1 MSGYDIGPRI
11 GIQGEKEFNNQI
23 QSINNRLKEYGSEMK
38 ALTAK
43 FSENER
49 GQEALIEK
57 SKVLEK
63 QYAVQKQKSAVL
75 QEQYAKEVKKLKELS
90 DALQQA
96 KEENGENSQE
106 AAKAENAF
114 NKQAEAVS
122 KLKVSMNETEAYAN
136 KLENAIKQNEI
147 ALSEMEAGTRDAV
160 TGLSNLKEEADD
172 AGEEL
177 AEIGKK
183 LDKDLLMDAADT
195 FSSLAD
201 GLIDAA
207 EESKEFMKISGQL
220 QASSEKLG
228 YSADQTQESY
238 KQLYGVLGDDQTT
251 ATTTANLQALGLEQ
265 EKLKQMTE
273 GVIGAWAQYGDSI
286 PIDGLAEAINETV
299 KVGEVTGT
307 FADVLNWAGTSEDEF
322 NAKLQNCANESER
335 ANVILEE
342 LANQGL
348 MESANSFRE
357 NNKALIESNE
367 ANAEFQRTMAE
378 IGQQILPVMTTMK
391 EVLTGVMQAYTSLPT
406 PVQNTVVVLGSM
418 LAIGGKIAPVITAI
432 STAMGAMGTAGAASA
447 AGTAAAGTAAGGA
460 AVGVG
465 ALNTAML
472 PIAGT
477 IAAVVAAIALVITA
491 VQNWD
496 EIVGWAKENIGPKL
510 EAISG
515 FFDEMGENISETKD
529 KAVEKIKEMKENF
542 IQDFEEMKENVGD
555 KMSDLHSV
563 TEQKLQNIADA
574 YESNGGGIK
583 GIVAAWQQAVKEY
596 FTAGYDYLN
605 TLTGGKLDEIK
616 NKFGE
621 KLEGAREKV
630 SKAIEKI
637 KSIFDKLKLK
647 LPKIEIPKIK
657 MPHFK
662 ITGKFSLNPPSAPK
676 FSVEWYRKG
685 GILSGAQ
692 LFGMMGGKFLGG
704 GEAGKE
710 AVLPLTSFYKEL
722 RTIMYNA
729 IQGAKMD
736 YSGTFDM
743 RLQPNISVYVGNKEF
758 KSYIVDAAKDG
769 INTINKAVNKAKGVS

>member
-23 QSINNRLKEYGSEMK
+23 KNINNNLKEYGSEMN

-43 FSENER
+43 FSENAR

-57 SKVLEK
+57 TKVLEK
-63 QYAVQKQKSAVL
+63 QYAAQKQKSSVL
-75 QEQYAKEVKKLKELS
+75 QEQYTKEVKKLKELS

-96 KEENGENSQE
+96 KQENGENSQE
-106 AAKAENAF
+106 AAKAEIAF

-136 KLENAIKQNEI
+136 KLENAIKQNET

-172 AGEEL
+172 TGEEL

-183 LDKDLLMDAADT
+183 IDKDLMMDVADT
-195 FSSLAD
+195 FSSFAD
-201 GLIDAA
+201 SMIDAA
-207 EESKEFMKISGQL
+207 EESKEFIKISGQL

-265 EKLKQMTE
+265 DKLKQMTE

-299 KVGEVTGT
+299 KVGQVTGT

-322 NAKLQNCANESER
+322 NAKLQSCSNESER
-335 ANVILEE
+335 ANLILEE

-348 MESANSFRE
+348 MESAEAFRE
-357 NNKALIESNE
+357 NNSALIENNE
-367 ANAEFQRTMAE
+367 ANAEFQQTMAE
-378 IGQQILPVMTTMK
+378 IGQQVLPVMTTVK
-391 EVLTGVMQAYTSLPT
+391 EALTGVMQAFTALPE
-406 PVQNTVVVLGSM
+406 PVQNTVVVFGSV
-418 LAIGGKIAPVITAI
+418 LAIGAKMAPMITAI
-432 STAMGAMGTAGAASA
+432 STAMGAMGASGAASA

-465 ALNTAML
+465 ALNASLL

-477 IAAVVAAIALVITA
+477 IAAVVAAIALVIAA

-496 EIVGWAKENIGPKL
+496 EIVAWAKENIGPKL
-510 EAISG
+510 EAIGG
-515 FFDEMGENISETKD
+515 FFDEMGENISETKN
-529 KAVEKIKEMKENF
+529 KAVEKVKEMKENF
-542 IQDFEEMKENVGD
+542 IQDFEEMKENVGN

-605 TLTGGKLDEIK
+605 TLTGGKLDAIK
-616 NKFGE
+616 EKFST
-621 KLEGAREKV
+621 KLEAVRTKV
-630 SKAIEKI
+630 STAIEKI
-637 KSIFDKLKLK
+637 KSIFNKLNLK
-647 LPKIEIPKIK
+647 LPEIKIPKIK

-662 ITGKFSLNPPSAPK
+662 ITGKFSLNPPSTPK
-676 FSVEWYRKG
+676 FSVEWYREG

-710 AVLPLTSFYKEL
+710 AVLPLDSFYREL
-722 RTIMYNA
+722 RTIMFNA
-729 IQGAKMD
+729 VQGAKMD
-736 YSGTFDM
+736 YSGAVDM
-743 RLQPNISVYVGNKEF
+743 QLSPNISVYVGNKEF

-769 INTINKAVNKAKGVS
+769 INAINKAVNKAKGA